1 MIVVG
6 RFALFCCL
14 AFSLAAVLL
23 LALGVRRRLDELMRW
38 GYLAVYGLFFSAV
51 VAGAVLLEAF
61 VARDFSF
68 AYVVQNS
75 DTSLSLFY
83 RIAGFWAGEQG
94 SFLLWTVLLAVVA
107 VVIAL
112 GNIEKIDRV
121 TAAAVAVVAA
131 VAAVFA
137 LLMIADHASNP
148 FVAAAPASAGEGLN
162 PLLLHPAM
170 VLHPPALFAAYA
182 ALTVP
187 FAYATAVLLLGD
199 TGRDWLPSAQR
210 WAVGGWLFLSL
221 GIGLGAWWAYV
232 VLSWG
237 GYWGWDPVEN
247 TSLVPWLTAT
257 ALLHSMVVYRRRGQL
272 PRWTLALACA
282 TFWCTIVATW
292 TTRTDLVSSVHAF
305 QRNDTLIVVLTG
317 LIAVVSVVSIVLL
330 AARWRRFGAVRGA
343 TPAFGAVEGTAPA
356 HAGDLAHTA
365 LNAGLSTL
373 AAALLAATIV
383 APLAAGRTVGPD
395 VYRLVAQPVGVAVVL
410 AVALCP
416 LLYLGR
422 RGGAGLGRALRWPLL
437 VAAAALPVLLLIG
450 DWRSSLF
457 GLVGLDVCCFAAA
470 AAVVSVAAGAR
481 RAAGEQ
487 GLLTGLR
494 RALVADR
501 TRSAAWVAHVGAIV
515 VLAGLIGS
523 NVYKVERSAYIP
535 ARAGATAAVAGYTLR
550 FTGFSQDT
558 GPQDSLR
565 TFAHFTVARGGHE
578 VGEIAPHTDVY
589 PVDGAALRAVILGS
603 LPRDLFVVVQD
614 PFDTSTTHLR
624 LQLDVFP
631 LVRLVWG
638 GVVLLVAAGGVA
650 LWPRRRRVAVTALGA
665 RLDPDDAAG
674 EGAR

>member
-1 MIVVG
+1 VIVVG

-14 AFSLAAVLL
+14 LFSLGAVLL
-23 LALGVRRRLDELMRW
+23 LALGVRRRHDELMRW

-61 VARDFSF
+61 LSRDFSF
-68 AYVVQNS
+68 AYVAQNS
-75 DTSLSLFY
+75 DASLSLFY

-94 SFLLWTVLLAVVA
+94 SFLLWTVLLSIVA
-107 VVIAL
+107 VTIAL
-112 GNIEKIDRV
+112 RNVEQIDRL
-121 TAAAVAVVAA
+121 TAAAVGVLAA
-131 VAAVFA
+131 VAAVFS
-137 LLMIADHASNP
+137 LLMVADQASNP
-148 FVAAAPASAGEGLN
+148 FVAAAPGTAGQGLN

-187 FAYATAVLLLGD
+187 FAYATGVLLLGD
-199 TGRDWLPSAQR
+199 TGRAWAPSAQR
-210 WAVGGWLFLSL
+210 WAVAGWLFLSL

-257 ALLHSMVVYRRRGQL
+257 ALLHSLIVYRRRGLL

-292 TTRTDLVSSVHAF
+292 TTRTGLVSSVHAF
-305 QRNDTLIVVLTG
+305 QRNETLVVILSGLVIVV
-317 LIAVVSVVSIVLL
+317 AVVSVALL
-330 AARWRRFGAVRGA
+330 AARWRRFDAAPEAPPVGAGELV
-343 TPAFGAVEGTAPA
+343 
-356 HAGDLAHTA
+356 HTA
-365 LNAGLSTL
+365 LNVGLSVL

-383 APLAAGRTVGPD
+383 APLAAQRTVGPQT
-395 VYRLVAQPVGVAVVL
+395 YRLIAQPVGVAVVL
-410 AVALCP
+410 ALALCP
-416 LLYLGR
+416 LLYLAR
-422 RGGAGLGRALRWPLL
+422 RGGAGTWRVLRWPLL
-437 VAAAALPVLLLIG
+437 AAAAALPALLLTG
-450 DWRSSLF
+450 DWRASLF
-457 GLVGLDVCCFAAA
+457 GLFGLEVCCFAAA
-470 AAVVSVAAGAR
+470 AVVVSVAGSAR

-494 RALVADR
+494 RALSADR
-501 TRSAAWVAHVGAIV
+501 TRSAAWVAHLGVV
-515 VLAGLIGS
+515 VLLTGLIGS
-523 NVYKVERSAYIP
+523 NVYMVERSAYLP
-535 ARAGATAAVAGYTLR
+535 AKAGATARVAGYTLR

-558 GPQDSLR
+558 GPQDSQR
-565 TFAHFTVARGGHE
+565 TFAHFVVTRGGRV
-578 VGEIAPHTDVY
+578 VGELAPHTDVY
-589 PVDGAALRAVILGS
+589 AVDGAALRAVILGS

-614 PFDTSTTHLR
+614 PFDAASTHLR

-650 LWPRRRRVAVTALGA
+650 LWPQRKRLAAAALEPA
-665 RLDPDDAAG
+665 LEPALDRALEPAEDALQ
-674 EGAR
+674 EGVR